1 MNAVVKLNPPT
12 PIAPE
17 VIASLVITGDL
28 SRLDPSQKVALYN
41 YRCQQAGLDPAA
53 KPFDLL
59 TLNGKQILY
68 ANATCTQQ
76 LCAVHKLSTTVVARE
91 RVEDAYTVVVRVTG
105 PDGRATE
112 NMGAVALGNLKGE
125 AYANALMKAQT
136 KAVRRT
142 VLAHCG
148 LGMLDETEV
157 TTIPGATAMPFTADP
172 RGDLSQVDPANIEEA
187 VKQVQAALERDQ
199 IEDAQMLEL
208 YGIHKELAK
217 DQPLYIAVAD
227 ALAERKILTKAQWKD
242 AVNVGGKL
250 AKAAG

>member
-12 PIAPE
+12 ALAPE

-91 RVEDAYTVVVRVTG
+91 RVEDAYTVVIRVTG

-172 RGDLSQVDPANIEEA
+172 RGDLSAVDSTIRDKHVEAIRDILAMDAEENHIA
-187 VKQVQAALERDQ
+187 DCLRDYVA
-199 IEDAQMLEL
+199 EFLTGFND
-208 YGIHKELAK
+208 
-217 DQPLYIAVAD
+217 LYIATAD
-227 ALAERKILTKAQWKD
+227 ELAARKIASKSEFKAWMK
-242 AVNVGGKL
+242 VGKEPR
-250 AKAAG
+250 K

>member
-172 RGDLSQVDPANIEEA
+172 RGDLSAVDNSIRDRHVSAIADILNEDKEEG
-187 VKQVQAALERDQ
+187 Q
-199 IEDAQMLEL
+199 IAETLRQYVAEYLTGFND
-208 YGIHKELAK
+208 
-217 DQPLYIAVAD
+217 LYIAVAD
-227 ALAERKILTKAQWKD
+227 ELAAQK
-242 AVNVGGKL
+242 VI
-250 AKAAG
+250 AKAAFKAYLKLGIERR